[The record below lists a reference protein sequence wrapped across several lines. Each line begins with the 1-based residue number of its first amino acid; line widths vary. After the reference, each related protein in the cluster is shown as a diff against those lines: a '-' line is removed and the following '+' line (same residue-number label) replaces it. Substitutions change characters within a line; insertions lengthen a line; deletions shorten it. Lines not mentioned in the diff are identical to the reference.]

1 MTDTIPVGV
10 AHDNDYPTLHTSIT
24 MMSGGTTRDLFVEK
38 AEERAGFHTKG
49 I

>member
-10 AHDNDYPTLHTSIT
+10 AHDNDTSIT

-38 AEERAGFHTKG
+38 AEERAGFRTKG